1 MYIYIYVCHHEP
13 LLEQLEAFQGYT
25 IDGNHH
31 KTSLAFADNLI
42 LWADNPEMTQK
53 LLRHSA
59 LNMQVIGMTIAAYKC
74 ASFREG
80 TIRDA
85 WYISDTQL
93 YLEGKEMIP
102 SSATESALSYLGGHI
117 TPWAGLD
124 HKDLV
129 DQLRHVLC
137 RLRTALLKP
146 HQISTS

>member
-1 MYIYIYVCHHEP
+1 
-13 LLEQLEAFQGYT
+13 
-25 IDGNHH
+25 
-31 KTSLAFADNLI
+31 
-42 LWADNPEMTQK
+42 MTQK

-93 YLEGKEMIP
+93 YLEWKDMIP
-102 SSATESALSYLGGHI
+102 SSVTESALSYLGGHN
-117 TPWAGLD
+117 TPWAGLE

-129 DQLRHVLC
+129 DQLRHALC
-137 RLRTALLKP
+137 RLRTALFKP
-146 HQISTS
+146 HLLIS